1 MNNKRKFLIPLVAL
15 ASAFITGNASANVA
29 NNVTETV
36 TQSSSSQN
44 ENVVA
49 NNADVFKF
57 ILKTPAQSQFMAY
70 HSSHSSHS
78 SHASHASH
86 SSHQSGY

>member
-1 MNNKRKFLIPLVAL
+1 MNNKRKFLIPLAAL
-15 ASAFITGNASANVA
+15 ASAFIAGNASANVS
-29 NNVTETV
+29 NKDTETLI
-36 TQSSSSQN
+36 QSSSGQS
-44 ENVVA
+44 ESVA
-49 NNADVFKF
+49 SNNADVFKF